1 MTKPLVFL
9 LAAAGA
15 LCAAGGAAA
24 QPADPIDYCRETSGG
39 KSERIACLEAAITA
53 LMAQRSASAP
63 PVPVPA
69 APEAMAAAGPAPAE
83 APPVAG
89 IGAEQVEKR
98 LRKEDKLAEAEEEE
112 TEVTA
117 AVVEFGE
124 TALGKALLILDNGQV
139 WRQRDSDRNRI
150 RLSAKQQYTVTI
162 KQGMISGYRIH
173 INELGRTFVA
183 ERIQ

>member
-15 LCAAGGAAA
+15 LCAVGGAAA

-63 PVPVPA
+63 PLPPDVSDIAAAPPPVPA
-69 APEAMAAAGPAPAE
+69 AP
-83 APPVAG
+83 PVSG
-89 IGAEQVEKR
+89 LGAEQVEKR